1 MSRRPRVTS
10 RAMVPL
16 RSGPGK
22 GSRVPS
28 GIVPRMALE
37 RASFEP
43 VGDRSRP
50 TPGWRTRANALTA
63 LRLAIAPLLAIAIA
77 REHPVVAVLLLTSAI
92 ATDFADGVVA
102 RRYGGPSPL
111 GGLLDHAVDATLCV
125 LGLAALARLGAVPW
139 PLSPLVALAFAQ
151 YVVGSRSHRGRPLR
165 GRRDAQRA
173 RHTGWERAGRP
184 ARLVARRRAGRLDAR
199 VDGGPPCS
207 SPSHEQLSS
216 E

>member
-1 MSRRPRVTS
+1 
-10 RAMVPL
+10 
-16 RSGPGK
+16 
-22 GSRVPS
+22 
-28 GIVPRMALE
+28 MALE

-102 RRYGGPSPL
+102 RRYGETSPL

-151 YVVGSRSHRGRPLR
+151 YVVDSRSHRGRPLR
-165 GRRDAQRA
+165 ASRLGRWNGIAYYVVIATPIVRD
-173 RHTGWERAGRP
+173 TLGWSWPG
-184 ARLVARRRAGRLDAR
+184 ARLVWWLGAALVASTLVSMVDRLAARR
-199 VDGGPPCS
+199 PMS
-207 SPSHEQLSS
+207 S
-216 E
+216 